1 MWSDGVMKGL
11 FLTLILIFSLHASAR
26 TKPHLLKGF
35 GTNAKE
41 SFTENIPWHLSA
53 IGLTPILISSGAD
66 ARVQNTFQGTA
77 DGWFLPGEAVGYLGP
92 FMLGLPLYVVGRS
105 NHNNETIGAAY
116 AVAQTS
122 VITLSTVFALKSF
135 TGRPP
140 PDNSSDVSMQKQ
152 SEKFNFGFLNRGIYD
167 GWPSG
172 HMATI
177 SSLASTMI
185 YYYPAADW
193 MKVLGYGAMAYTLI
207 GVSTHEQG
215 QFHWFSEGI
224 AGGLMGYAIGKTV
237 GTNMRASVSG
247 KAPPVE
253 NKTVEVLPLIGP
265 GTTGAQ
271 LVWYQ

>member
-1 MWSDGVMKGL
+1 MCSYDLMKGL
-11 FLTLILIFSLHASAR
+11 LLTLILIFSLHVSAKN
-26 TKPHLLKGF
+26 KPHIFDGF
-35 GTNAKE
+35 GKNTKE
-41 SFTENIPWHLSA
+41 SFTENIPWHLTA
-53 IGLTPILISSGAD
+53 IGLTPILITTGVD

-92 FMLGLPLYVVGRS
+92 FMLGLPLYVVGVS
-105 NHNNETIGAAY
+105 NNSNETVGVAY

-122 VITLSTVFALKSF
+122 IITLSTVFVLKSF

-140 PDNSSDVSMQKQ
+140 PDNSSDVSMQNQ

-177 SSLASTMI
+177 TSLASTMI
-185 YYYPAADW
+185 HYYPEAGW
-193 MKVLGYGAMAYTLI
+193 MKVLGYAAMAYTMI
-207 GVSTHEQG
+207 GISTHEQG
-215 QFHWFSEGI
+215 QFHWFSDGV

-247 KAPPVE
+247 KAPPPE
-253 NKTVEVLPLIGP
+253 KKTVEVLPLFGP
-265 GTTGAQ
+265 GSSGLQ
-271 LVWYQ
+271 LVWTQ